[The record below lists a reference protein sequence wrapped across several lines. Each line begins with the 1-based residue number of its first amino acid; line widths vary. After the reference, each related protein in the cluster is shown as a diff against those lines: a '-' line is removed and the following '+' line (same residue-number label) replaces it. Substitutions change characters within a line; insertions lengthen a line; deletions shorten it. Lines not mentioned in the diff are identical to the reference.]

1 MHYFLS
7 DARILDY
14 QVSGGL
20 FTNLEF
26 NLPNNQL
33 HSWNFIEAT
42 FWHRAHAGFDL
53 IIGFIDTFLSS
64 FLYTSCVFNRSLAN
78 EV

>member
-1 MHYFLS
+1 MLYFLS
-7 DARILDY
+7 DARIPDY
-14 QVSGGL
+14 HGSGGL

-42 FWHRAHAGFDL
+42 FWHPAHAGFDL